1 MFLTH
6 DYKEDKNKNTNRDTS
21 KTEEKAKHKFKE
33 PERKSG
39 EMSHEDTGTEGTE
52 AKNTEAEMS
61 TPGSQEVKKE
71 CECLEHILLL
81 LAYLSVLVRAQ

>member
-39 EMSHEDTGTEGTE
+39 EMSHEDTGTEVQKLKTLRQRCLC
-52 AKNTEAEMS
+52 
-61 TPGSQEVKKE
+61 QEVRRSRRS
-71 CECLEHILLL
+71 
-81 LAYLSVLVRAQ
+81 ANA